1 MADDGDG
8 GGSGASLS
16 HVLTGDRFIVAMKI
30 KESFLLPPAY
40 AWPGAGESLAWSS
53 PASSYRQTDRQTDR
67 QAGRQADTHTHTHT
81 FVFPHSDIITH
92 TVTHWLVPVF
102 WT

>member
-67 QAGRQADTHTHTHT
+67 QAGRYTHTYTHTHTHT
-81 FVFPHSDIITH
+81 LLS
-92 TVTHWLVPVF
+92 LQ
-102 WT
+102 